1 MVPVF
6 FGIDGGVLTGVSACA
21 EYGLCAGSDFY
32 TEYRIQGSSNYL
44 AEGSYIHIISSSE
57 PFEVVEMCGQQL
69 VSKYQAIVDACYFY
83 HDDSALTE
91 IFEELEYEGEL
102 DNWISYA
109 KSANM
114 DLSLLQ
120 FVLSMF
126 TDTYRDTYE
135 GTFPLIL
142 SNRSLFT

>member
-6 FGIDGGVLTGVSACA
+6 FGLDGGVLTGVSACA

-32 TEYRIQGSSNYL
+32 TEYRIEGSSNYL
-44 AEGSYIHIISSSE
+44 AEGSYIHIISSTA
-57 PFEVVEMCGQQL
+57 PFEVVDFGGQQL
-69 VSKYQAIVDACYFY
+69 VGKYQAIVDACYFY

-102 DNWISYA
+102 EDWISFA
-109 KSANM
+109 KSVNM
-114 DLSLLQ
+114 DSNLLQ

-126 TDTYRDTYE
+126 TDTYRNTYE
-135 GTFPLIL
+135 GSFPLVL
-142 SNRSLFT
+142 SNRSLFA